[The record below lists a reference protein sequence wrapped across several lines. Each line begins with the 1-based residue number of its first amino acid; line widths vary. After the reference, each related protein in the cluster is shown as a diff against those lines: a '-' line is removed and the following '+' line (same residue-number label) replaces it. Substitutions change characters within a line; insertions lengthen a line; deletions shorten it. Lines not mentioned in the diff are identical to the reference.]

1 MTTVRYQG
9 NALTDT
15 FKGFNAKKQG
25 TVLSITGSYKYRYL
39 IQQLV
44 QSLEIR
50 VKNIQ
55 TIKTKENCEHINT

>member
-15 FKGFNAKKQG
+15 FNAKKQV